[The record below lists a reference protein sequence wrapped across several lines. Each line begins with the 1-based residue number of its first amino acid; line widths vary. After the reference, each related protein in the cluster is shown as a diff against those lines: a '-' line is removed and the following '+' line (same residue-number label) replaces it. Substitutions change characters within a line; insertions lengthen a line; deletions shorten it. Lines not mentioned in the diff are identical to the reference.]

1 MMMLGLLPMF
11 FACKSTKLVPNGK
24 YLLVKN
30 NIINLDSTKDNLFKK
45 AIKTMN
51 DDISLYVKHKPNR
64 KILGIFKFHLGMYQ
78 FGTSIKNPYKNT
90 KKKWRKVFR
99 ANGEAPVLLDSNEI
113 EKSRVNLQNYF
124 FSKGFFN
131 SEISYKVDYKKKKA
145 RVTYY
150 VLPNQPFKIKDVNLF
165 ADDAEIDK
173 TLNEQKLE
181 SFLKI
186 GNVLE
191 LENITK
197 ERNRL
202 TNILRNKGYIDFTKD
217 YFDFELDT
225 LKTSSNELIINIYA
239 FNKNDEERFEIKTIK
254 KVLMVFEN
262 DIKTQEL
269 SNEIVDDSI
278 HFFLNSYPI
287 NTPILAKNITVR
299 PGDVF
304 SQLELENTY
313 NKLIEFPIFKF
324 IDIQYLP
331 SENDSLKGLD
341 MVINVRTG
349 FRQSFT
355 IEPQGLLSQLNRLQT
370 VSTANSYGVANNI
383 TWSHR
388 NLFRNGEQFNISSV
402 TRAEV
407 QAEYKNKTFTFASG
421 STSIQQSLNMSLLI
435 PKSFFLNQ
443 LEFNPKVKSVRTNL
457 NLSLLYE
464 KNPDYSRKIIPIT
477 YQYIIKS
484 KNTNWFLN
492 VTEVS
497 FSRNLLSS
505 QINLNGRKDSVFIR
519 QLFSSNLVTSS
530 GLSFIY
536 SNQNTTKSN
545 TFFFVRSNAL
555 EFGGNIHRLVRRA
568 IDSKKDKDTSYQLF
582 DVNYFQY
589 AKSEIDARCST
600 IIDENNSL
608 AFRINAGIAFP
619 YTNQKILPFD
629 KLFFIGGS
637 NSLRAW
643 RPRTIGPGSFNDSNN
658 NFRIDRAGDII
669 FQASGEFRFD
679 LIDKFLELGLFV
691 DAGNIWL
698 SRTNANTITSKVF
711 KKENFYKELAV
722 NTGIGFRFDF
732 QFFLFRLDWGWQV
745 KNPEKPEKE
754 RLVIN
759 NLFKKRY
766 INEYTLLN
774 FGIGYPF

>member
-1 MMMLGLLPMF
+1 MIGLLPLL

-30 NIINLDSTKDNLFKK
+30 KIINLDSSKDNLFNKV
-45 AIKTMN
+45 IKTMN
-51 DDISLYVKHKPNR
+51 DDITLYVKHKPNR
-64 KILGIFKFHLGMYQ
+64 KILGVFKFHLGMYQ

-99 ANGEAPVLLDSNEI
+99 ANGEAPVILDSIEI
-113 EKSRVNLQNYF
+113 EKSKVNLQNYF

-131 SEISYKVDYKKKKA
+131 CEISHQVEYKKKKA
-145 RVTYY
+145 KVIYY
-150 VLPNQPFKIKDVNLF
+150 VLPKKPFKIKEVNLF

-173 TLNEQKLE
+173 TLNEQILE
-181 SFLKI
+181 SFLIK
-186 GNVLE
+186 GNILE
-191 LENITK
+191 IENITK

-217 YFDFELDT
+217 YLDFELDT
-225 LKTSSNELIINIYA
+225 LKNNNNEVKINIYA
-239 FNKNDEERFEIKTIK
+239 FNKNDEERFEVKTIK
-254 KVLMVFEN
+254 KVMMIFEN
-262 DIKTQEL
+262 DIKTDEV
-269 SNEIVDDSI
+269 SNDIFYDSI
-278 HFFLNSYPI
+278 HFELNSYPI

-299 PGDVF
+299 PGDKF
-304 SQLELENTY
+304 SQIELENTY

-324 IDIQYLP
+324 IDIQYFP
-331 SENDSLKGLD
+331 NEMDSINGLN
-341 MVINVRTG
+341 MIINVRTG
-349 FRQSFT
+349 YRQSFT

-370 VSTANSYGVANNI
+370 ANTANSYGVANNV

-388 NLFRNGEQFNISSV
+388 NLFRNGEQLNISSV

-407 QAEYKNKTFTFASG
+407 QAEYRNNTFTFTSG
-421 STSIQQSLNMSLLI
+421 STAIQQSLNLSLLI
-435 PKSFFLNQ
+435 PKSFFLKQ
-443 LEFNPKVKSVRTNL
+443 LEFNPKVKSVKTNF

-477 YQYIIKS
+477 YQYIVKS

-505 QINLNGRKDSVFIR
+505 QIDLNGRKDSIFIR
-519 QLFSSNLVTSS
+519 QLFASNLVTSS

-536 SNQNTTKSN
+536 SNQNTTKSK
-545 TFFFVRSNAL
+545 TFFFVRSNAI

-568 IDSKKDKDTSYQLF
+568 IDTERNKDTSYQLF

-600 IIDENNSL
+600 RIDENNSV
-608 AFRINAGIAFP
+608 AIRINAGIAFP

-669 FQASGEFRFD
+669 FQASGEYRFD
-679 LIDKFLELGLFV
+679 LIDKFMEIGLFV

-711 KKENFYKELAV
+711 KPKNFYKELAV
-722 NTGIGFRFDF
+722 NTGVGFRFDF

-754 RLVIN
+754 RVVIN
-759 NLFKKRY
+759 NLFKKGY